1 MGVLC
6 VSACSSSGD
15 RDDTS
20 TSVTNVTSATVTA
33 TMTDPTT
40 GGTTSAPGTTTG
52 TPGTTTGDPDTTDP
66 DLTSTTADPPTTTET
81 PGFDVGNQMDLPPGP
96 PKMPRLYYSVE
107 DLLVYIP
114 INPADGTAMEPV
126 VSTMDQNP
134 TLGGG
139 VNSCSLTMLPDGSLL
154 GGRGIAPTGTRLF
167 HVPDPPTVAGP
178 VDIEIL
184 GTIPNGIYLEALH
197 TACDGRVFMMD
208 TGSDNVNND
217 GNRLLAFTGDVLA
230 KQFAFEVITDLS
242 TAVAPD
248 IDDMSPGIDVGG
260 NVIDNPGYGI
270 DSAEIYALDYVTGTG
285 NLLGEAGTYGIHA
298 LGGDLFDDGVSRLYV
313 LDIDANLYEADPVT
327 LALSPV
333 LTTGPSL
340 ASGNPPGN
348 TSLAGPLTDCRTGF
362 PPPG

>member
-1 MGVLC
+1 MVALC

-20 TSVTNVTSATVTA
+20 TSVTNVTSATVPM

-40 GGTTSAPGTTTG
+40 GGTTDVPGTTTG
-52 TPGTTTGDPDTTDP
+52 APDTTTTGTSDPG
-66 DLTSTTADPPTTTET
+66 LTSTTADPPTTTGT
-81 PGFDVGNQMDLPPGP
+81 PGFDVGTAMDLPPGP
-96 PKMPRLYYSVE
+96 PKMPQLWYSVE

-114 INPADGTAMEPV
+114 LNPADGTAMAPV

-167 HVPDPPTVAGP
+167 HVPNPPTVAGP
-178 VDIEIL
+178 VDVDIL
-184 GTIPNGIYLEALH
+184 GVIPNGTYLEALH

-208 TGSDNVNND
+208 TGSDNVSNA
-217 GNRLLAFTGDVLA
+217 GNRLLAFTGDFLA
-230 KQFAFEVITDLS
+230 GQFGFEVITDLS
-242 TAVAPD
+242 SAVSVD
-248 IDDMSPGIDVGG
+248 IDDMAPGIDAGG
-260 NVIDNPGYGI
+260 LVIDNPGYGI
-270 DSAEIYALDYVTGTG
+270 DSAMVYALDYTTGTG

-313 LDIDANLYEADPVT
+313 LDIDANLYEADPTT

-333 LTTGPSL
+333 LTTGPTL
-340 ASGNPPGN
+340 ASGNAPGN
-348 TSLAGPLTDCRTGF
+348 TGLAGPLTDCRTGF